1 MQLVTLNVSG
11 RAAPGVV
18 AGTEIL
24 DLTAAANALLAARLV
39 PRTVR
44 GILEAGE
51 PALALVRSIRDDVL
65 AESGSLKER
74 LLADAALVPAL
85 AANFMAPVTDP
96 GMILAA
102 GLNYR
107 AHLNEMK
114 DTPIPDKP
122 ASLFKNPAAVIGSGE
137 PIVPPREWSDMVDWE
152 GEFCAVF
159 GRPCH
164 RVKAADALDY
174 VAGYTLINDVSARNW
189 VPSLFA
195 AKGVF
200 GPIHAWEHNILGKQ
214 FPTFCPM
221 GPTLATRDEIS
232 DPGKVDLTTTLNGKV
247 MQQACTDDLI
257 FGLQQLIEYY
267 SQFYRFRPGDLITTG
282 TPSGVGFGR
291 NPPVFMKPGD
301 IVAVSVKEI
310 GTLTNPVRAD

>member
-1 MQLVTLNVSG
+1 
-11 RAAPGVV
+11 
-18 AGTEIL
+18 
-24 DLTAAANALLAARLV
+24 
-39 PRTVR
+39 VR
-44 GILEAGE
+44 EILEAGE
-51 PALALVRSIRDDVL
+51 AALALVRSIRDDVL
-65 AESGSLKER
+65 AGQGSLRER
-74 LLADAALVPAL
+74 LLADGALVPTVSARL
-85 AANFMAPVTDP
+85 MAPIPDP

-114 DTPIPDKP
+114 DTPIPEKP
-122 ASLFKNPAAVIGSGE
+122 AAFHKNPAAVIGPGE
-137 PIVPPREWSDMVDWE
+137 SIVPPREWSDMVDWE

-164 RVKAADALDY
+164 RVAADDALDY

-189 VPSLFA
+189 VPSLFS

-200 GPIHAWEHNILGKQ
+200 GPIHAWEHNVLGKQ

-221 GPTLATRDEIS
+221 GPTLATRDEIR

-257 FGLQQLIEYY
+257 FSLQHLIAYY

-291 NPPVFMKPGD
+291 TPPVFMKPGD
-301 IVAVSVKEI
+301 SVAVTVWEI
-310 GTLTNPVRAD
+310 GTLPNPVRAVERS